1 MLKHVDN
8 NNFKNEVL
16 ENKKVVLVDF
26 FASWCG
32 PCNMLSPVL
41 EKISNSRAEF
51 DIAKVN
57 IDENQE
63 LAIKY
68 NVEVIPTMIVFKDGK
83 PVEKTVGFLDE
94 NKIVDLMSKHID

>member
-51 DIAKVN
+51 DIAKIN
-57 IDENQE
+57 IDENQD

-94 NKIVDLMSKHID
+94 NNIVDLMSKHID